1 MSMKLALYRKYRP
14 QTFDEVVGQDH
25 VARTLR
31 NAVATNSVAHAYV
44 FAGPRGIGKTSMAK
58 ILAKALNCVGTNPDG
73 TPVTGPT
80 VTPCGVCEE
89 CQAIAAGT
97 SLDVIEMD
105 AASNR
110 GIDDIREI
118 RDKVAYAPVHGRSK
132 VYIIDEVHMLT
143 EPAFNAL
150 LKTLEEPP
158 PHVVFVLATTE
169 AHKIPMTILSRCQRF
184 DFQRPRVAQIRELLQ
199 RIATSEKIEIEE
211 MALTEIALHAEGSFR
226 DAIGVLEQVATFYEG
241 QQVTTRDVLD
251 ILGAIEHDLL
261 VEVTDTVIDRDAAA
275 ALLFVQRL
283 AERGPNYAQFIR
295 DLMRYLRQLFIL
307 QHVDADSPEVAA
319 TLDQSLGLA
328 TEHIGRAQE
337 QANQLQPAEL
347 LRFLENLGQAQT
359 EIRAG
364 LDARLQLELALVKVT
379 KPHVDLS
386 PGGLEERLRRL
397 EAAVQALAASRPLSH
412 AGPTTAQDSTASP
425 ASKTRDT
432 RAASAAAA
440 TTGASVM
447 VSAPAPAAAR
457 TAAGAGAKRADVG
470 AGGPSAS
477 TGAAGAGTG
486 SASADTGSVGADAD
500 ASTAPAG
507 ADAGPSG
514 RQSAPAGATAA
525 NAAQTAPAPLPGDTL
540 ERVKRSWNTILQQ
553 IESRSV
559 PLYAALKDARPTAL
573 TGTTLTLTMPS
584 EFALTKAAEPAHKVL
599 LGQTLQGVIGG
610 SVSCEFTLARAP
622 APETNPAPP
631 PNLSLAERIA
641 LVEKTLDARQLP
653 DDE

>member
-397 EAAVQALAASRPLSH
+397 EAAVQALAASRPLSE
-412 AGPTTAQDSTASP
+412 AGPAAERNSTVSS

-432 RAASAAAA
+432 RAARGTA
-440 TTGASVM
+440 TADASFM
-447 VSAPAPAAAR
+447 VSAPAPAAAE
-457 TAAGAGAKRADVG
+457 TAAGTGAKRADVG

-477 TGAAGAGTG
+477 TGAAGADTG
-486 SASADTGSVGADAD
+486 SAGAG
-500 ASTAPAG
+500 TAPAG
-507 ADAGPSG
+507 ADAGASG
-514 RQSAPAGATAA
+514 RESAPAGATAA

-559 PLYAALKDARPTAL
+559 PLYAALKDARPAAL

-584 EFALTKAAEPAHKVL
+584 EFALTKAAEPAHKAL
-599 LGQTLQGVIGG
+599 LGQTLQGVVG
-610 SVSCEFTLARAP
+610 SPISCEFTLARAPAP